1 MKITNTENT
10 KEPQSV
16 KFEPEE
22 NLKSTRFLWHKLF
35 EVQNRSELLN
45 LFTIEIRKILAFH
58 NEPAGQPILLRKQ
71 ERDISVMFVTTKEF
85 NLSTNSLLLY
95 SDFQA
100 FEKLLN
106 SNAERRNLNL
116 RFWFHQIGSENL
128 DYKALRSDGYKYV
141 YKLGRFIE
149 LNTTENEN

>member
-1 MKITNTENT
+1 M
-10 KEPQSV
+10 Q
-16 KFEPEE
+16 EE
-22 NLKSTRFLWHKLF
+22 QEFI
-35 EVQNRSELLN
+35 QELLN
-45 LFTIEIRKILAFH
+45 PKTQ
-58 NEPAGQPILLRKQ
+58 N
-71 ERDISVMFVTTKEF
+71 
-85 NLSTNSLLLY
+85 
-95 SDFQA
+95 QA